1 MADIATKIPLATTT
15 LSSSQSSVTFSSIN
29 GSYTDLVLVVSPI
42 SSSGSSA
49 VRFQIN
55 SDTGTN
61 YSSTVLY
68 GTGSSAG
75 SSRNTNVTYA
85 RTHEYAGFNTV
96 AGGTTLIVNL
106 NNYSN
111 TTTYK
116 NWMARSN
123 QASDGVDAL
132 VGLWRNTSAITSL
145 YIFPSAANFASGST
159 FTLYGIL

>member
-1 MADIATKIPLATTT
+1 MADTATKIPIATTT
-15 LSSSQSSVTFSSIN
+15 LSSSATSVTFSSIS
-29 GSYTDLVLVVSPI
+29 GSYTDLVLIVSPI
-42 SSSGSSA
+42 SSSGGSA

-55 SDTGTN
+55 SDTGSN

-68 GTGSSAG
+68 GTGASAG
-75 SSRNTNVTYA
+75 SSRNTNTTYA
-85 RTHEYAGFNTV
+85 RTHEYAGFDTT
-96 AGGTTLIVNL
+96 AGGTTLIINL

-116 NWMARSN
+116 NWMSRSN

-132 VGLWRNTSAITSL
+132 VGLWRSTSAITSL
-145 YIFPSAANFASGST
+145 YIFPSASTFASGST